1 MSTRRV
7 DVIEDDAAVRKALV
21 RVLHCA
27 GFDAQGYESAVDYL
41 LAERDDAPSCLVL
54 DVALPGMT
62 GPELQVALGR
72 RADAPQIV
80 FVTGRGDVETG
91 VCAMKRGAVDFL
103 TKPVRTGA
111 LLAAVETALARDAS
125 SRGGQ
130 DEIRS
135 LRERYTRLTPREREV
150 YASVTRGL
158 LNKQIASALG
168 TSTRTVKAHRAQVMA
183 KMEVRSVA
191 ALVRAAARLDDAGN
205 R

>member
-1 MSTRRV
+1 
-7 DVIEDDAAVRKALV
+7 
-21 RVLHCA
+21 
-27 GFDAQGYESAVDYL
+27 
-41 LAERDDAPSCLVL
+41 
-54 DVALPGMT
+54 
-62 GPELQVALGR
+62 
-72 RADAPQIV
+72 
-80 FVTGRGDVETG
+80 
-91 VCAMKRGAVDFL
+91 MKRGAVDFL

-150 YASVTRGL
+150 YAGVTRGL